1 MSYLVYVNPYTFH
14 ITLYDLAFLGTI
26 FTGLNIAGFLW
37 FTKRTNQAANRFL
50 ALALVVIVLWIAW
63 ILGIDIGLSAYIT
76 NWSRLPLQFSLAFGP
91 LLYFYVLKITRP
103 AYMSRLKDLLHFSP
117 LLLELGAHVLE
128 IRGSIRTGAAT
139 YDTQT
144 FKWLNPVLHLLA
156 FVSVSIYLYLSHKLI
171 GRFYNQL
178 KFNGGD
184 RHRHQLRWLHNL
196 LKGFA
201 LLWLLWILF
210 TAADRFYFDY
220 QLSIVAYYPLYLLL
234 AILVIWMAATAF
246 LRQEAGVQLPSAPH
260 FKLAPPAELKQKGI
274 WLKKVVK
281 TSRYYEDPDLSLSL
295 LAEKLELTTHEL
307 SRIINTI
314 LKKSFNDFIN
324 EFRVAEVAR
333 KMEDPAYSNLT
344 LLGIAFES
352 GFNSKSTFNRAFRQM
367 TGKSAAEYKNEL
379 KKERPSYNLTHHKR
393 FATIISYQQAT
404 PKWLDEK
411 LNRNRMIRNYIKT
424 SYRSLLKNKGFT
436 MLNVLGLSVGMATC
450 LLIVFYV
457 IDERS
462 YDRYNT
468 KADRVYRVN
477 LDVKFNGNAN
487 SYAAVPA
494 PMAAALK
501 SELPEVED
509 AMRFH
514 QAAFEQTGKCYIKK
528 GKVNILENKI
538 VYADAGLFNL
548 FTMPVI
554 DGSQAN
560 ALAAPHSAV
569 ITESTAMKYFNKTNV
584 AGQTLVINDSINYK
598 VTAVIKDI
606 PRQSHFNYNVFLSA
620 VTLSNSRVQSWT
632 GGGWNTYVLARQGV
646 AQQKLEADISAVA
659 GKHFSGL
666 PAGFSIKFDLT
677 PLRDIHLQS
686 DRQQELGANG
696 SIQYVYIFSVIALFI
711 LLIACVN
718 FMNLSTARSSNRAKE
733 VGVRKVLGSS
743 RKHLVAQ
750 FLTESTLVSLFATLL
765 AALLA
770 WLLMPLFNQM
780 AGKELTVSLSSLLWL
795 SPLLLGVAIVIGF
808 LAGSYPAFF
817 LSAFEPIA
825 VLKGKIAAGF
835 KGGFLRSFLVVFQFA
850 ISVFLIITTLVMNKQ
865 LNYIHS
871 KNLGYNRE
879 QVLVIQ
885 QTDVM
890 GNRAKI
896 LKQDIKQ
903 LSGVVNTTMTSYL
916 PTAQARNTTALFAH
930 LPIDL
935 KEDILTEFWPVDDDY
950 INTLGIKLVS
960 GRNFSED
967 MATDTSAIIVNEAY
981 VKALSVKD
989 PLGKTVYR
997 DSYGAQPHSYGVQPY
1012 HIIGVMKDFHFNSLR
1027 DKISPVVFYKAA
1039 DNGAISVRVNTAN
1052 LPALM
1057 SQIESKWKNLS
1068 PKQEF
1073 TYSFMDEDFDAA
1085 YRAEQRVGTLF
1096 ISFSTLAILI
1106 ACLGLFGLA
1115 AFAAEQRNKE
1125 IGVRKVLGATV
1136 SGIVGMLS
1144 IDFIKLVLV
1153 SILIASPLAWYAM
1166 NKWLQGFAYRI
1177 QIQWWMVAAAGCL
1190 ALLIAFITISFQS
1203 VKAALANP
1211 VKSLRSE

>member
-1 MSYLVYVNPYTFH
+1 MSPLPCLNPYTLH
-14 ITLYDLAFLGTI
+14 INLYDLVFLGTI
-26 FTGLNIAGFLW
+26 FIGLTFILQLW
-37 FTKRTNQAANRFL
+37 FTKRTNQTANRFL
-50 ALALVVIVLWIAW
+50 SLALAIVVLWIAW
-63 ILGIDIGLSAYIT
+63 VLGVDIRLGTYFPR
-76 NWSRLPLQFSLAFGP
+76 WSWLPLQFSLALGP
-91 LLYFYVLKITRP
+91 LIYFYVLKITRP
-103 AYMSRLKDLLHFSP
+103 EYKLRWKDLLHFSP
-117 LLLELGAHVLE
+117 LLLQQGILILE
-128 IRGSIRTGAAT
+128 IKESIKTGTAT
-139 YDTQT
+139 YDTLT
-144 FKWLNPVLHLLA
+144 FYYVNPILQVLA
-156 FVSVSIYLYLSHKLI
+156 FFSVAIYIYYSFKLI
-171 GRFYNQL
+171 ERFYRRL
-178 KFNGGD
+178 KFNDLSD
-184 RHRHQLRWLHNL
+184 RYRYELRWLHNL
-196 LKGFA
+196 LVGFA
-201 LLWLLWILF
+201 LLWLLWIPF
-210 TAADRFYFDY
+210 TAIDYFYYHY
-220 QLSIVAYYPLYLLL
+220 QLGIHAYYPLILLL
-234 AILVIWMAATAF
+234 AVLFIWIAIVSY
-246 LRQEAGVQLPSAPH
+246 LRLEASLPADVPSL
-260 FKLAPPAELKQKGI
+260 FKPSPPAELKEKGI

-281 TSRYYEDPDLSLSL
+281 ANQYYQDPELSLVS

-307 SRIINTI
+307 SRIINTA

-324 EFRVAEVAR
+324 EYRVAEVIKR
-333 KMEDPAYSNLT
+333 MQDPAYDGIT
-344 LLGIAFES
+344 LLGIAYDS
-352 GFNSKSTFNRAFRQM
+352 GFNSKSTFNLIFKKM
-367 TGKSAAEYKNEL
+367 TGKTPVEYKTDL
-379 KKERPSYNLTHHKR
+379 RKEFLSYNLGRHQQ
-393 FATIISYQQAT
+393 FAGVISNREAT
-404 PKWLDEK
+404 PKWSHEK
-411 LNRNRMIRNYIKT
+411 LNRNYMIRNYIKT

-436 MLNVLGLSVGMATC
+436 ILNILGLSIGLATC

-457 IDERS
+457 MDEQS

-477 LDVKFNGNAN
+477 VDVKFNGNAN

-514 QAAFEQTGKCYIKK
+514 QAAFTQTGKYYIKK
-528 GKVNILENKI
+528 GNVNILENKV
-538 VYADAGLFNL
+538 VYADARLFKL
-548 FTMPVI
+548 FTLPVI
-554 DGSQAN
+554 DGSPAT
-560 ALAAPHSAV
+560 ALTAPHSAV
-569 ITESTAMKYFNKTNV
+569 ITESTAKKYFNKTNV
-584 AGQTLVINDSINYK
+584 VGQTLVINDTINYK
-598 VTAVIKDI
+598 VTAIIKDI
-606 PRQSHFNYNVFLSA
+606 PTQSHFNYNVFLSA
-620 VTLSNSRVQSWT
+620 ATLPDSRIQSWM

-646 AQQKLEADISAVA
+646 MQQKLEADINGVA
-659 GKHFSGL
+659 KKHLSGL
-666 PAGFSIKFDLT
+666 PAGFSIKFDLI
-677 PLRDIHLQS
+677 PLTNIHLQS
-686 DRQQELGANG
+686 DRQQELGPNG

-743 RKHLVAQ
+743 RKYLVAQ
-750 FLTESTLVSLFATLL
+750 FLTESTLVSLFSTLL

-780 AGKELTVSLSSLLWL
+780 AGKELTITLSSLLWL
-795 SPLLLGVAIVIGF
+795 APLLLGIAVVIGF
-808 LAGSYPAFF
+808 LAGAYPAFF

-850 ISVFLIITTLVMNKQ
+850 ISVFLIISTLVMYKQ

-871 KNLGYNRE
+871 KNVGYNRN
-879 QVLVIQ
+879 QVLVIGH
-885 QTDVM
+885 TDVM
-890 GNRAKI
+890 GNKAKI
-896 LKQDIKQ
+896 LNQDIKQ
-903 LSGVVNTTMTSYL
+903 LRGVVSTTMTSYL
-916 PTAQARNTTALFAH
+916 PTALSRNTTALFAH

-935 KEDILTEFWPVDDDY
+935 KEDILTEFWPVDEDY
-950 INTLGIKLVS
+950 ISTLDMKLVS
-960 GRNFSED
+960 GRNFSRE

-981 VKALSVKD
+981 IKALGVKD

-997 DSYGAQPHSYGVQPY
+997 DTYGVQPY
-1012 HIIGVMKDFHFNSLR
+1012 HIIGIMKDFHFNSLR
-1027 DKISPVVFYKAA
+1027 DKISPVVFYKAG

-1052 LPALM
+1052 LPELI
-1057 SQIESKWKNLS
+1057 SQIKKKWKDLS
-1068 PKQEF
+1068 PNQEF

-1144 IDFIKLVLV
+1144 ADFIKLVLV
-1153 SILIASPLAWYAM
+1153 SILIASPLAWYVM

-1177 QIQWWMVAAAGCL
+1177 QIEWWIVAAAGSL

-1203 VKAALANP
+1203 VRAALANP